1 MSENVKT
8 IFVIMPFNESPKRN
22 KTDLT
27 AFFENQ
33 LKENLEKPF
42 FKETYI
48 VKRSKDDFNITEQI
62 VKDIHKADIVIC
74 DLSGTESNPN
84 VMYELGMR
92 LSLTN
97 KPVILIRE
105 ENEKN
110 KQIFDIGGFYT
121 HPYNP
126 FDYKPLVQHII
137 EKIKKFESGAEKYK
151 SPILKVL
158 ENNTPLLQKTSAE
171 RAGEL
176 LALMLNSVIQYRHI
190 FMYYLYQYLDY
201 KKSNIDLGKNS
212 RDLEEKLPKNF
223 EQLKEIDLS
232 EFHFQFFSQP
242 TFEFYLSNQYLNDED
257 LVPVRMSVSFSLFLN
272 AYYIFYFGTDIS
284 HFVWSAEK
292 IKFFLTETIILNN
305 MLDLLNK
312 AVLIENLDIKNN
324 LADELVK
331 LRQSSNLF
339 GQKMPNFES

>member
-1 MSENVKT
+1 
-8 IFVIMPFNESPKRN
+8 MPFNESPKRN
-22 KTDLT
+22 KSDLT

-33 LKENLEKPF
+33 LKENLEKPI
-42 FKETYI
+42 FKKTYI
-48 VKRSKDDFNITEQI
+48 VKRSKDDFNINEQI
-62 VKDIHKADIVIC
+62 IKDVHKADIVIC

-92 LSLTN
+92 FSLTN

-110 KQIFDIGGFYT
+110 KQIFDVGGFYA

-126 FDYKPLVQHII
+126 FDYKPLIQHII
-137 EKIKKFESGAEKYK
+137 EKIKTFESGTKKYE
-151 SPILKVL
+151 SPVLKVL
-158 ENNTPLLQKTSAE
+158 ENNTPFLQKTSAE

-176 LALMLNSVIQYRHI
+176 LALMQNSILQLRHI
-190 FMYYLYQYLDY
+190 FMYYLYQFFDH
-201 KKSNIDLGKNS
+201 KKIKVDLGKNS
-212 RDLEEKLPKNF
+212 SDLEGKLQQNF
-223 EQLKEIDLS
+223 EQLRGVDLS

-257 LVPVRMSVSFSLFLN
+257 LLPVRMSVGFSLFLN
-272 AYYIFYFGTDIS
+272 SYYIFYFGTDIS

-292 IKFFLTETIILNN
+292 IKFFLTETGILNN
-305 MLDLLNK
+305 MLNLLTR
-312 AVLIENLDIKNN
+312 AVLIENGDVKNK

-339 GQKMPNFES
+339 GQQMPNFES